1 MHFLPNQLPKITHG
15 EPMNGVEDQFPK
27 VILFQLALIGMYRFT
42 KFGKRIFRR

>member
-27 VILFQLALIGMYRFT
+27 VIIFSIGIDWYA
-42 KFGKRIFRR
+42 